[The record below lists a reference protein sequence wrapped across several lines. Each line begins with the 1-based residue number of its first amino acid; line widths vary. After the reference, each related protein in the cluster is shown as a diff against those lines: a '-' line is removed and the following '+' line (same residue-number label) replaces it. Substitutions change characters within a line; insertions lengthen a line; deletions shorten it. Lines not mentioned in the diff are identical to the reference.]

1 MEGVGILIRREEVRD
16 DELITKYNPKSPAA
30 EAYRSLRTNISFLS
44 PDQPL
49 KTIALTSSSPEE
61 GKSLTTANLAISI
74 AQEGKRVIIIDAD
87 LRKPMQ
93 HRFFKMT
100 NHTGLS
106 KILTDKIEFAGGL
119 RESGVEGVQVVSSG
133 PIPPNPVELIGSAKM
148 KEVIKAAEAKAD
160 LVLIDTPPVI
170 AVTDTTV
177 LADKVDGFVLVVASQ
192 MTSKEVLI
200 KARET
205 LDKVRANVIGTVLNR
220 DTIYYGN
227 EKYYDY
233 YYYGERVNA

>member
-1 MEGVGILIRREEVRD
+1 MEGVEILNRKEEIRD

-49 KTIALTSSSPEE
+49 KTIVLTSSNPGE
-61 GKSLTTANLAISI
+61 GKSLTVANLAISI
-74 AQEGKRVIIIDAD
+74 AQTGKRVIIIDAD
-87 LRKPMQ
+87 LRKPTQ
-93 HRFFKMT
+93 YRFFRMT

-106 KILTDKIEFAGGL
+106 KILTDKIEFDEGL
-119 RESGVEGVQVVSSG
+119 RTTKIKGVQLSSG
-133 PIPPNPVELIGSAKM
+133 PIPPNPAELIGSAKM
-148 KEVIKAAEAKAD
+148 KEVIKTARAKAD

-177 LADKVDGFVLVVASQ
+177 LADKVDGFVLVVAAQ